1 MPLPSAP
8 SGHAVMPSAIVAAT
22 SDSLPHQAQALSRAR
37 AFAEPLLASEQLDT
51 GENILAHA
59 DAVAAIEARPPF
71 AVAVNT
77 TFVPNTRY
85 AAHTLQPG
93 ESLEAPVVFYI
104 DPEIADKR
112 ELDGLML
119 DFYLIVSDYGDAYP
133 KHWMAVANRLIPPNV
148 FPFQHDGLIAKYA
161 VLSEGDFNRLNGPE
175 TRNVSVWARFA
186 QPSRLVWA
194 ADIGGYIV
202 GKPFGKHKL
211 LPKVSPGKTV
221 EGMLGGLALVALV
234 VTVVAMLQDWPAQTP
249 VWYIAAL
256 LLTVLSVFGDLTE
269 SMFKRAAGKKDS
281 GAFLPGHGGILDR
294 IDSLTATAPLF
305 AIIVALYSGFY

>member
-1 MPLPSAP
+1 MFKQRVVTALILAPLALMAVFYLPLAGFAVFISAAFLLGAWEW
-8 SGHAVMPSAIVAAT
+8 SGFCGLPDKASRLCYVGLTALVLALLYWQLPQQASWPLENNILLSSVLMAGVGWWLLAIVLVLTYPRSQRLWVNSDWGKALMGWLTLIPAWAAVLFIRST
-22 SDSLPHQAQALSRAR
+22 D
-37 AFAEPLLASEQLDT
+37 
-51 GENILAHA
+51 
-59 DAVAAIEARPPF
+59 
-71 AVAVNT
+71 
-77 TFVPNTRY
+77 Y
-85 AAHTLQPG
+85 AASNFTG
-93 ESLEAPVVFYI
+93 AW
-104 DPEIADKR
+104 
-112 ELDGLML
+112 
-119 DFYLIVSDYGDAYP
+119 LI
-133 KHWMAVANRLIPPNV
+133 
-148 FPFQHDGLIAKYA
+148 
-161 VLSEGDFNRLNGPE
+161 
-175 TRNVSVWARFA
+175 FA
-186 QPSRLVWA
+186 LLGLVWA

-234 VTVVAMLQDWPAQTP
+234 VTVVAMLQDWPTQTP